1 MRSFFKMVGAGLLAL
16 VIFSIFVFFFLM
28 AIIGNMASKDVPA
41 VAANSVLILDL
52 KQSFDE
58 LEKDN
63 PALLLQGEESVSP
76 SLYSAIRLIHKAA
89 EDPRIKGILI
99 QADGNGNSSVAS
111 EEIRNAISSFRS
123 SGKFV
128 IAFASMLSQSA
139 YDVATAADKV
149 YLHPKGFMEFTGYSV
164 GYAFFKTTLDKLKIE
179 PQIFYA
185 GKFKSATEPFR
196 SDRMSPENKLQTS
209 VWMNDLYDEFLIRD
223 ADARDLDTA
232 TLRKL
237 AAEAAIQ
244 SPADAL
250 KYKLVDQLKYDDE
263 VKDEI
268 KEKLGLDKY
277 DAISFISFTNYFS
290 AHSGFKQTGEKIA
303 MIVAEGNI
311 VDGKAEQGTI
321 GGENYRSMI
330 RKARLDNSVK
340 AIVVRINSGGGS
352 ALASETMWR
361 ELALAKADKPVIV
374 SFGDVAASGGY
385 YMGVGAD
392 SIFAMSSTITGSIG
406 VFAVLPN
413 MEGFFKDKLGVS
425 FDAVR
430 TGPYADMGA
439 IYRPLNDAEKNIMQT
454 SVNLIYEDFKF
465 RVAEGRKLDTA
476 YVDSIAQGRVWT
488 GKRALQ
494 IGLVDAIGGIERAI
508 QSAATMAKL
517 DHYRVVVYPEPEN
530 FLNRL
535 FKKAEPLS
543 FREEMKKQVGE
554 QEFAIYE
561 QLIEI
566 KQMTGNQARWPYVR
580 IK

>member
-277 DAISFISFTNYFS
+277 DAISFISFTNYFTVT
-290 AHSGFKQTGEKIA
+290 GVQTCA
-303 MIVAEGNI
+303 
-311 VDGKAEQGTI
+311 GKAEQGTI